1 MSMLPH
7 LRTPHLRPARRLAR
21 AAAAPLV
28 PVRDRSATLIDCG
41 VYVDGIRRPGRCEP
55 SVIDE
60 VRRTGDGFVWLGL
73 HDPDETELAELAER
87 YDLHPLAVEDALYA
101 EHQRPK
107 LDRYEDTLF
116 AVLKTVRYVHPESP
130 AADVEVVETGEISV
144 FVGRDFVITVRRGE
158 PRGLQRAAP
167 VDGAGPGAARAGAV
181 GGAARDHGPDRGRL
195 PRRGEQHAAGR
206 GRGGDRGLR
215 RAGPVE
221 AGTPSGSTCSSA
233 RCWSCAGRSRRWQ
246 APLRTLSER
255 PVRLVH
261 PEIREYFRD
270 VEDHL
275 ARVTEQIGSFDELL
289 TTIIQ
294 ANLAQVTVEQNE
306 DMRRISAWVA
316 ILAIPTAVAGIYG
329 MNFRHMPELT
339 WRYGYPATLV
349 VIASSAWCSTAGSAA
364 TAGCRHLL
372 VGTGAPAPLRWG
384 CPGAPLLPGL
394 AGRLRPGSRPRHG
407 ALPPAP
413 PAWGRAPYNPPSGC
427 AGDPGR
433 SRLA

>member
-1 MSMLPH
+1 VSMLPH

-21 AAAAPLV
+21 ATAAPVV
-28 PVRDRSATLIDCG
+28 PVRDRTSTLIDCG

-55 SVIDE
+55 SAIDD

-73 HDPDETELAELAER
+73 RDPDAAELAELAER

-107 LDRYEDTLF
+107 LDRYEDMLF
-116 AVLKTVRYVHPESP
+116 AVLKTVRYVHPDSP

-144 FVGRDFVITVRRGE
+144 FVGRDFVITARRGE
-158 PRGLQRAAP
+158 PRGLQ
-167 VDGAGPGAARAGAV
+167 
-181 GGAARDHGPDRGRL
+181 
-195 PRRGEQHAAGR
+195 
-206 GRGGDRGLR
+206 GLR
-215 RAGPVE
+215 RSMEQDPQRLALGPSAVLHAIMDRIVDDYLGVANSMQLDVDAVE
-221 AGTPSGSTCSSA
+221 TAVFGGP
-233 RCWSCAGRSRRWQ
+233 GRSKRDAERIYVLKREVLELRRSVAPLQ
-246 APLRTLSER
+246 TPLRTLSER

-329 MNFRHMPELT
+329 MNFTDMPELT

-349 VIASSAWCSTAGSAA
+349 VIALICLTLYRGFRRNGW
-364 TAGCRHLL
+364 L
-372 VGTGAPAPLRWG
+372 
-384 CPGAPLLPGL
+384 
-394 AGRLRPGSRPRHG
+394 
-407 ALPPAP
+407 
-413 PAWGRAPYNPPSGC
+413 
-427 AGDPGR
+427 
-433 SRLA
+433 

>member
-21 AAAAPLV
+21 ATAAPVV
-28 PVRDRSATLIDCG
+28 PVRDRSSTLIDCG
-41 VYVDGIRRPGRCEP
+41 VYVDGIRRTGRCEP
-55 SVIDE
+55 SIIDE
-60 VRRTGDGFVWLGL
+60 VRLTGDGFVWLGL
-73 HDPDETELAELAER
+73 HDPDETELAELAQR
-87 YDLHPLAVEDALYA
+87 YGLHPLAVEDALYA

-144 FVGRDFVITVRRGE
+144 FVGRDFVITIRRGE
-158 PRGLQRAAP
+158 PRGLK
-167 VDGAGPGAARAGAV
+167 
-181 GGAARDHGPDRGRL
+181 
-195 PRRGEQHAAGR
+195 
-206 GRGGDRGLR
+206 GLR
-215 RAGPVE
+215 RSMELEPERLALGPSAVLHAIMDRIVDDYLGVANSMQLDVDAVE
-221 AGTPSGSTCSSA
+221 SA
-233 RCWSCAGRSRRWQ
+233 VFGGPGRSKRDAERIYVLKREVLELRRSVAPLQ

-329 MNFRHMPELT
+329 MNFRDMPELA
-339 WRYGYPATLV
+339 WRYGYPATLL
-349 VIASSAWCSTAGSAA
+349 VIALICSVLYRGFRRN
-364 TAGCRHLL
+364 GWL
-372 VGTGAPAPLRWG
+372 
-384 CPGAPLLPGL
+384 
-394 AGRLRPGSRPRHG
+394 
-407 ALPPAP
+407 
-413 PAWGRAPYNPPSGC
+413 
-427 AGDPGR
+427 
-433 SRLA
+433 

>member
-21 AAAAPLV
+21 ATAASPVA
-28 PVRDRSATLIDCG
+28 PVRDRSDTLIDCG
-41 VYVDGIRRPGRCEP
+41 VYVDGVRRSGACPPG
-55 SVIDE
+55 VIDD

-73 HDPDETELAELAER
+73 HDPDEAELADLAER
-87 YDLHPLAVEDALYA
+87 FGLHPLAVEDAVYA

-116 AVLKTVRYVHPESP
+116 AVLKTVRYVHPETP
-130 AADVEVVETGEISV
+130 TADVEVVETGEISV

-158 PRGLQRAAP
+158 PRGL
-167 VDGAGPGAARAGAV
+167 
-181 GGAARDHGPDRGRL
+181 
-195 PRRGEQHAAGR
+195 
-206 GRGGDRGLR
+206 RGLR
-215 RAGPVE
+215 RALEQDPERLALGPSAVLHAIMDRIVDDYLGVANSMQLDVDAVE
-221 AGTPSGSTCSSA
+221 TAVFGGP
-233 RCWSCAGRSRRWQ
+233 GRSRRDAERIYVLKREVLELRRSVAPLQ

-316 ILAIPTAVAGIYG
+316 ILAIPTAVAGVYG
-329 MNFRHMPELT
+329 MNFTHMPELT
-339 WRYGYPATLV
+339 WRYGYPATLAL
-349 VIASSAWCSTAGSAA
+349 IA
-364 TAGCRHLL
+364 L
-372 VGTGAPAPLRWG
+372 VCLVLYRGFRRNGWL
-384 CPGAPLLPGL
+384 
-394 AGRLRPGSRPRHG
+394 
-407 ALPPAP
+407 
-413 PAWGRAPYNPPSGC
+413 
-427 AGDPGR
+427 
-433 SRLA
+433 

>member
-1 MSMLPH
+1 MLPH

-21 AAAAPLV
+21 ATAAPVV

-41 VYVDGIRRPGRCEP
+41 VYVDGVRRTGRCEP
-55 SVIDE
+55 SVIDD
-60 VRRTGDGFVWLGL
+60 VRLTGDGFVWLGL
-73 HDPDETELAELAER
+73 HDPDETELAELAQR

-158 PRGLQRAAP
+158 PRGLK
-167 VDGAGPGAARAGAV
+167 
-181 GGAARDHGPDRGRL
+181 
-195 PRRGEQHAAGR
+195 
-206 GRGGDRGLR
+206 GLR
-215 RAGPVE
+215 RSMELDPERLALGPSAVLHAIMDRIVDDYLGVANSMQLDVDAVE
-221 AGTPSGSTCSSA
+221 SA
-233 RCWSCAGRSRRWQ
+233 VFGGPGRSKRDAERIYVLKREVLELRRSVAPLQ

-329 MNFRHMPELT
+329 MNFRDMPELA
-339 WRYGYPATLV
+339 WRYGYPATLL
-349 VIASSAWCSTAGSAA
+349 VIGLICSVLYRGFRRN
-364 TAGCRHLL
+364 GWL
-372 VGTGAPAPLRWG
+372 
-384 CPGAPLLPGL
+384 
-394 AGRLRPGSRPRHG
+394 
-407 ALPPAP
+407 
-413 PAWGRAPYNPPSGC
+413 
-427 AGDPGR
+427 
-433 SRLA
+433 

>member
-7 LRTPHLRPARRLAR
+7 LRSPHLRPPRRLVRAGAR
-21 AAAAPLV
+21 PAPATAAPE
-28 PVRDRSATLIDCG
+28 RTGTLIDCG
-41 VYVDGIRRPGRCEP
+41 VYVDGLRQPGRCEP
-55 SVIDE
+55 GVIDE
-60 VRRTGDGFVWLGL
+60 VRRDGEGFVWLGV
-73 HDPDETELAELAER
+73 HDPSEAELAELAER
-87 YDLHPLAVEDALYA
+87 FDLHPLAVEDAIHA
-101 EHQRPK
+101 AHQRPK

-158 PRGLQRAAP
+158 PRGLQ
-167 VDGAGPGAARAGAV
+167 
-181 GGAARDHGPDRGRL
+181 
-195 PRRGEQHAAGR
+195 
-206 GRGGDRGLR
+206 GLR
-215 RAGPVE
+215 RSMEQDPERLAMGPSAVLHAIMDRIVDDYVGVTNSMQLDVDAVE
-221 AGTPSGSTCSSA
+221 SA
-233 RCWSCAGRSRRWQ
+233 VFGGPGRSNRDAERIYVLKREVLELRRAVGPLA

-275 ARVTEQIGSFDELL
+275 ARVTEQIGAFDELL

-329 MNFRHMPELT
+329 MNFQHMPELN
-339 WRYGYPATLV
+339 WQYGYPFTLGL
-349 VIASSAWCSTAGSAA
+349 IAVAC
-364 TAGCRHLL
+364 L
-372 VGTGAPAPLRWG
+372 VLYRGFRRNGWL
-384 CPGAPLLPGL
+384 
-394 AGRLRPGSRPRHG
+394 
-407 ALPPAP
+407 
-413 PAWGRAPYNPPSGC
+413 
-427 AGDPGR
+427 
-433 SRLA
+433 

>member
-7 LRTPHLRPARRLAR
+7 LRSPHLRPARRLAR
-21 AAAAPLV
+21 AAAAPVV
-28 PVRDRSATLIDCG
+28 PVRDRAATLIDCG

-55 SVIDE
+55 NVIDE
-60 VRRTGDGFVWLGL
+60 VRLTGEGFVWLGL
-73 HDPDETELAELAER
+73 HDPDATELAELAER

-116 AVLKTVRYVHPESP
+116 AVLKTVRYVHPASP
-130 AADVEVVETGEISV
+130 AVDVEVVETGEISV

-158 PRGLQRAAP
+158 PRGLQ
-167 VDGAGPGAARAGAV
+167 
-181 GGAARDHGPDRGRL
+181 
-195 PRRGEQHAAGR
+195 
-206 GRGGDRGLR
+206 GLR
-215 RAGPVE
+215 RSMEQDPERLALGPSAVLHAIMDRIVDDYLGVANSMQLDVDAVE
-221 AGTPSGSTCSSA
+221 SA
-233 RCWSCAGRSRRWQ
+233 VFGGPGRSKRDAERIYVLKREVLELRRSVAPLQ

-329 MNFRHMPELT
+329 MNFRDMPELA
-339 WRYGYPATLV
+339 WRYGYPATLL
-349 VIASSAWCSTAGSAA
+349 VIAFIC
-364 TAGCRHLL
+364 L
-372 VGTGAPAPLRWG
+372 VLYRGFRRNGWL
-384 CPGAPLLPGL
+384 
-394 AGRLRPGSRPRHG
+394 
-407 ALPPAP
+407 
-413 PAWGRAPYNPPSGC
+413 
-427 AGDPGR
+427 
-433 SRLA
+433 

>member
-21 AAAAPLV
+21 AAAAPVV
-28 PVRDRSATLIDCG
+28 PARDRSATLIDCG

-60 VRRTGDGFVWLGL
+60 VRRTGEGFVWLGL
-73 HDPDETELAELAER
+73 HDPDAIELAELAER

-158 PRGLQRAAP
+158 PRGLQ
-167 VDGAGPGAARAGAV
+167 
-181 GGAARDHGPDRGRL
+181 
-195 PRRGEQHAAGR
+195 
-206 GRGGDRGLR
+206 GLR
-215 RAGPVE
+215 RSMEADPERLALGPSAVLHAIMDRIVDDYLGVANSMQQDVDAVE
-221 AGTPSGSTCSSA
+221 SA
-233 RCWSCAGRSRRWQ
+233 VFGGPGRSRRDAERIYVLKREVLELRRSVAPLQ

-329 MNFRHMPELT
+329 MNFSHMPELS
-339 WRYGYPATLV
+339 WEYGYPFTLV
-349 VIASSAWCSTAGSAA
+349 LIAVVC
-364 TAGCRHLL
+364 L
-372 VGTGAPAPLRWG
+372 VLYRGFRRNGWL
-384 CPGAPLLPGL
+384 
-394 AGRLRPGSRPRHG
+394 
-407 ALPPAP
+407 
-413 PAWGRAPYNPPSGC
+413 
-427 AGDPGR
+427 
-433 SRLA
+433 

>member
-1 MSMLPH
+1 VSMLPH

-21 AAAAPLV
+21 AAAAAPVV
-28 PVRDRSATLIDCG
+28 PIRDRSATLIDCG
-41 VYVDGIRRPGRCEP
+41 VYSDGIRRSGRCQP
-55 SVIDE
+55 SVIDD
-60 VRRTGDGFVWLGL
+60 VRLTGDGFVWLGL
-73 HDPDETELAELAER
+73 HDPDEAELEELAER
-87 YDLHPLAVEDALYA
+87 FGLHPLAVEDAIHA

-116 AVLKTVRYVHPESP
+116 AVLKTVRYVHPETP

-158 PRGLQRAAP
+158 PRGLQ
-167 VDGAGPGAARAGAV
+167 
-181 GGAARDHGPDRGRL
+181 
-195 PRRGEQHAAGR
+195 
-206 GRGGDRGLR
+206 GLR
-215 RAGPVE
+215 RSLEQDPERLGLGPSAVLHAIMDRIVDDYLGVANSMQLDVDAVE
-221 AGTPSGSTCSSA
+221 TAVFGGP
-233 RCWSCAGRSRRWQ
+233 GRSRRDAERIYVLKREVLELRRSVAPLQ

-316 ILAIPTAVAGIYG
+316 ILAIPTAVAGVYG
-329 MNFRHMPELT
+329 MNFTHMPELT
-339 WRYGYPATLV
+339 WRYGYPATLLL
-349 VIASSAWCSTAGSAA
+349 IA
-364 TAGCRHLL
+364 L
-372 VGTGAPAPLRWG
+372 VCLVLYRGFRRNGWL
-384 CPGAPLLPGL
+384 
-394 AGRLRPGSRPRHG
+394 
-407 ALPPAP
+407 
-413 PAWGRAPYNPPSGC
+413 
-427 AGDPGR
+427 
-433 SRLA
+433 

>member
-7 LRTPHLRPARRLAR
+7 LRSPHLRPPRRLAR
-21 AAAAPLV
+21 AIARPATAAAVPERSGTLV
-28 PVRDRSATLIDCG
+28 DCG
-41 VYVDGIRRPGRCEP
+41 VYVDGLRQPGRCEP
-55 SVIDE
+55 GVIDE
-60 VRRTGDGFVWLGL
+60 VRRNGAGFVWLGV
-73 HDPDETELAELAER
+73 HDPSEAELSELASKF
-87 YDLHPLAVEDALYA
+87 DLHPLAVEDALYA
-101 EHQRPK
+101 AHQRPK

-158 PRGLQRAAP
+158 PRGLQ
-167 VDGAGPGAARAGAV
+167 
-181 GGAARDHGPDRGRL
+181 
-195 PRRGEQHAAGR
+195 
-206 GRGGDRGLR
+206 GLR
-215 RAGPVE
+215 RSMEQDPERLAMGPSAVLHAIMDRIVDDYVGVTNSMQLDVDAVE
-221 AGTPSGSTCSSA
+221 SA
-233 RCWSCAGRSRRWQ
+233 VFGGPGRSNRDAERIYVLKREVLELRRAVGPLA

-275 ARVTEQIGSFDELL
+275 DRVTEQIGAFDELL

-329 MNFRHMPELT
+329 MNFQHMPELN
-339 WRYGYPATLV
+339 WQYGYPFTLV
-349 VIASSAWCSTAGSAA
+349 LIAVAC
-364 TAGCRHLL
+364 L
-372 VGTGAPAPLRWG
+372 VLYRGFRRNGWL
-384 CPGAPLLPGL
+384 
-394 AGRLRPGSRPRHG
+394 
-407 ALPPAP
+407 
-413 PAWGRAPYNPPSGC
+413 
-427 AGDPGR
+427 
-433 SRLA
+433 

>member
-7 LRTPHLRPARRLAR
+7 LRSPHLRPARRLAR
-21 AAAAPLV
+21 AAAAPVV
-28 PVRDRSATLIDCG
+28 PVRDRAATLIDCG

-60 VRRTGDGFVWLGL
+60 VRLTGEGFVWLGL
-73 HDPDETELAELAER
+73 HDPDATELAELAER
-87 YDLHPLAVEDALYA
+87 YDLHQLAVEDALYA

-116 AVLKTVRYVHPESP
+116 AVLKTVRYVHPASP
-130 AADVEVVETGEISV
+130 AVDVEVVETGEISV

-158 PRGLQRAAP
+158 PRGLQ
-167 VDGAGPGAARAGAV
+167 
-181 GGAARDHGPDRGRL
+181 
-195 PRRGEQHAAGR
+195 
-206 GRGGDRGLR
+206 GLR
-215 RAGPVE
+215 RSMEQDPERLALGPSAVLHAIMDRIVDDYLGVANSMQLDVDAVE
-221 AGTPSGSTCSSA
+221 SA
-233 RCWSCAGRSRRWQ
+233 VFGGPGRSKRDAERIYVLKREVLELRRSVAPLQ

-329 MNFRHMPELT
+329 MNFREMRELA
-339 WRYGYPATLV
+339 WRYGYPATLL
-349 VIASSAWCSTAGSAA
+349 VIAFIC
-364 TAGCRHLL
+364 L
-372 VGTGAPAPLRWG
+372 VLYRGFRRNGWL
-384 CPGAPLLPGL
+384 
-394 AGRLRPGSRPRHG
+394 
-407 ALPPAP
+407 
-413 PAWGRAPYNPPSGC
+413 
-427 AGDPGR
+427 
-433 SRLA
+433 

>member
-1 MSMLPH
+1 MLPH
-7 LRTPHLRPARRLAR
+7 LRTSHLRPARRLAR
-21 AAAAPLV
+21 AAAAPVV

-41 VYVDGIRRPGRCEP
+41 LYVDGIRRPGRCEP
-55 SVIDE
+55 NVIDE
-60 VRRTGDGFVWLGL
+60 VRLTGEGFVWLGL

-158 PRGLQRAAP
+158 PRGLQ
-167 VDGAGPGAARAGAV
+167 
-181 GGAARDHGPDRGRL
+181 
-195 PRRGEQHAAGR
+195 
-206 GRGGDRGLR
+206 GLR
-215 RAGPVE
+215 RSMELDPERLALGPSAVLHAIMDRIVDDYLGVANSMQLDVDAVE
-221 AGTPSGSTCSSA
+221 SA
-233 RCWSCAGRSRRWQ
+233 VFGGPGRSKRDAERIYVLKREVLELRRSVAPLQ

-275 ARVTEQIGSFDELL
+275 ARVTEQIGAFDELL

-329 MNFRHMPELT
+329 MNFRDMPELA

-349 VIASSAWCSTAGSAA
+349 VIAMVC
-364 TAGCRHLL
+364 L
-372 VGTGAPAPLRWG
+372 VLYRGFRRNGWL
-384 CPGAPLLPGL
+384 
-394 AGRLRPGSRPRHG
+394 
-407 ALPPAP
+407 
-413 PAWGRAPYNPPSGC
+413 
-427 AGDPGR
+427 
-433 SRLA
+433 

>member
-1 MSMLPH
+1 MLPH

-21 AAAAPLV
+21 ATAAPVV

-60 VRRTGDGFVWLGL
+60 VRLTGEGFVWLGL

-158 PRGLQRAAP
+158 PRGLK
-167 VDGAGPGAARAGAV
+167 
-181 GGAARDHGPDRGRL
+181 
-195 PRRGEQHAAGR
+195 
-206 GRGGDRGLR
+206 GLR
-215 RAGPVE
+215 RSMELDPERLALGPSAVLHAIMDRIVDDYLGVANSMQLDVDAVE
-221 AGTPSGSTCSSA
+221 SA
-233 RCWSCAGRSRRWQ
+233 VFGGPGRSKRDAERIYVLKREVLELRRSVAPLQ

-329 MNFRHMPELT
+329 MNFRDMPELA
-339 WRYGYPATLV
+339 WRYGYPATLL
-349 VIASSAWCSTAGSAA
+349 VIGLIC
-364 TAGCRHLL
+364 L
-372 VGTGAPAPLRWG
+372 VLYRGFRRNGWL
-384 CPGAPLLPGL
+384 
-394 AGRLRPGSRPRHG
+394 
-407 ALPPAP
+407 
-413 PAWGRAPYNPPSGC
+413 
-427 AGDPGR
+427 
-433 SRLA
+433 